1 MHFFLAW
8 LCLLSSNFFFDSS
21 VSCMFPWFIPLYC
34 LVFHSMDIPQFII
47 SSPFNGHLG
56 CSWLLATSDEAAMNI
71 YVYIFDWIYDF
82 SWVKI

>member
-1 MHFFLAW
+1 
-8 LCLLSSNFFFDSS
+8 
-21 VSCMFPWFIPLYC
+21 MFPWFIPLYC